1 MRRLVLLA
9 VLGLVLVALTA
20 LAPWAFEVHRESGF
34 VAVMMA
40 TGIVAGVAS
49 FVVRGAPEGAALALI
64 IAVAVLVR
72 ILALGEPP
80 LLSTDVYRY
89 VWDGRVQG
97 AGINPFRH
105 IPADPALA
113 PLRDAAVYPNINR
126 ADYARTAY
134 PPVAQMFFF
143 LATRF
148 GDTVDVLRLAL
159 IGCEIGI
166 VAALLVL
173 LRRLERPR
181 ALIVA
186 YAWHP
191 LAIWEIANG
200 GHVDALLAMLA
211 VAGVL
216 LLVLRR
222 RVLGALVV
230 ACGVLVK
237 PYAIV
242 LLPGFWRPWEL
253 RAPLLVLSLV
263 AVLYLPYLGV
273 GTAVLGFAPTYLH
286 EEGFVGGGGFWLV
299 AVARAVFGDRPGILE
314 AYLTFAALALGL
326 ATLHVLRRPPIHAPR
341 DQIHDV
347 AMLLLL
353 GLFLLS
359 PNYPWYYL
367 ALVPF
372 VSLVDG
378 GLLWVATLGAAALH
392 MWWPTPDDQA
402 MRFLIWKTVM
412 NGASIAALVGTWM
425 IERGRHAI
433 EARAAAQ
440 TALPFAPLPDPRQS

>member
-1 MRRLVLLA
+1 MRRIVLLA
-9 VLGLVLVALTA
+9 LLGVVVIGLTVVAPSTFE
-20 LAPWAFEVHRESGF
+20 AFREPGF

-40 TGIVAGVAS
+40 TGIAAIVAS
-49 FVVRGAPEGAALALI
+49 VLVRGAPEGAALA
-64 IAVAVLVR
+64 VVLVVAAVVR
-72 ILALGEPP
+72 VVAAADPP

-97 AGINPFRH
+97 AGINPFRF

-113 PLRDAAVYPNINR
+113 ALRDTAVFPNINR

-148 GDTVDVLRLAL
+148 GDGVDTMRLAL

-166 VAALLVL
+166 VGVLLVL
-173 LRRLERPR
+173 LRRLGRPR

-200 GHVDALLAMLA
+200 GHVDALAALLA

-237 PYAIV
+237 PYVFA
-242 LLPGFWRPWEL
+242 LLPAFWRPWEVK
-253 RAPLLVLSLV
+253 APLLVLALV
-263 AVLYLPYLGV
+263 ALLYLPYAGV
-273 GTAVLGFAPTYLH
+273 GTAVIGFVPTYLQ
-286 EEGFVGGGGFWLV
+286 EEGFVAGNGFWLV
-299 AVARAVFGDRPGILE
+299 AVARAIFGDRPGILE
-314 AYLTFAALALGL
+314 AYAVFAVLAVGL
-326 ATLHVLRRPPIHAPR
+326 ATLRVVRRPVIYDPR
-341 DQIHDV
+341 DQVRDALV
-347 AMLLLL
+347 LLFV

-372 VSLVDG
+372 VALVDG
-378 GLLWVATLGAAALH
+378 PVVWVATLFAMVLNV
-392 MWWPTPDDQA
+392 WWPTPDDPTT
-402 MRFLIWKTVM
+402 RFLVWKSVM
-412 NGASIAALVGTWM
+412 NGAWIVALLGTRL
-425 IERGRHAI
+425 IERGRRAGAAMVA
-433 EARAAAQ
+433 ARAE
-440 TALPFAPLPDPRQS
+440 APLPLPFPSRES

>member
-1 MRRLVLLA
+1 MRRLVVLALLGA
-9 VLGLVLVALTA
+9 ILVGLTA
-20 LAPWAFEVHRESGF
+20 IAPWAFEVHREPGF

-40 TGIVAGVAS
+40 TGIVAIVAS
-49 FVVRGAPEGAALALI
+49 VVVRGAPEGAALAI
-64 IAVAVLVR
+64 IVVVAAVAR
-72 ILALGEPP
+72 ILAMGEPP

-97 AGINPFRH
+97 AGINPFRFV
-105 IPADPALA
+105 PADPALA
-113 PLRDAAVYPNINR
+113 GLRDGAVFPNINR

-148 GDTVDVLRLAL
+148 GDTLDVMRVAL
-159 IGCEIGI
+159 VACELGI
-166 VAALLVL
+166 VGALLVL

-181 ALIVA
+181 ALVVA

-200 GHVDALLAMLA
+200 GHVDALAAMLS
-211 VAGVL
+211 VAAVL

-237 PYAIV
+237 PYAIT
-242 LLPGFWRPWEL
+242 LLPAFWRPWEFK
-253 RAPLLVLSLV
+253 APLLVLLLV
-263 AVLYLPYLGV
+263 AVLYLPYIGV
-273 GTAVLGFAPTYLH
+273 GAHVIGFVPTYLQ
-286 EEGFVGGGGFWLV
+286 EEGFVAGNGFWLV
-299 AVARAVFGDRPGILE
+299 SLARAVLGDRPGILE
-314 AYLTFAALALGL
+314 AYAVFAALALGI
-326 ATLHVLRRPPIHAPR
+326 ATLRVILRPATYAPHDQVRDALVLLF
-341 DQIHDV
+341 V
-347 AMLLLL
+347 

-372 VSLVDG
+372 VSLLDG
-378 GLLWVATLGAAALH
+378 GVLWAATLFATLLSV
-392 MWWPTPDDQA
+392 WWPPSDDPTT
-402 MRFLIWKTVM
+402 RLLVWKSVM
-412 NGASIAALVGTWM
+412 NGAWIVALVGTWL
-425 IERGRHAI
+425 IERGRRAV
-433 EARAAAQ
+433 EAMVLARAN
-440 TALPFAPLPDPRQS
+440 TPPIPVHPLS

>member
-1 MRRLVLLA
+1 MTRLVLLA
-9 VLGLVLVALTA
+9 LLGLVMVTLTA

-40 TGIVAGVAS
+40 TGIVALTAS
-49 FVVRGAPEGAALALI
+49 FVVRGAPEGVALTI
-64 IAVAVLVR
+64 IIGVAVLVR
-72 ILALGEPP
+72 VLAMAEPP
-80 LLSTDVYRY
+80 LLSTDVFRY

-97 AGINPFRH
+97 AGINPYRFV
-105 IPADPALA
+105 PADPALSF
-113 PLRDAAVYPNINR
+113 LRDAAVYPNINR
-126 ADYARTAY
+126 ADYAPTAY
-134 PPVAQMFFF
+134 PPVAQMFFL
-143 LATRF
+143 LATRL
-148 GDTVDVLRLAL
+148 GDTVGVMRLAL

-166 VAALLVL
+166 VGALLVL

-200 GHVDALLAMLA
+200 GHVDAVLAMLA

-242 LLPGFWRPWEL
+242 LLPIFWRPWEL
-253 RAPLLVLSLV
+253 RTPLLVLSLV

-273 GTAVLGFAPTYLH
+273 GTAVLGFAPAYLH

-299 AVARAVFGDRPGILE
+299 AVARALLGDRPGILE
-314 AYLTFAALALGL
+314 AYLVFAAVALGL
-326 ATLHVLRRPPIHAPR
+326 AVLHVVRRPTIYAQR
-341 DQIHDV
+341 DQIRDAV
-347 AMLLLL
+347 MLLLV

-372 VSLVDG
+372 VSLLDG
-378 GLLWVATLGAAALH
+378 GVLWVATLSAAALH

-402 MRFLIWKTVM
+402 MRFLIWKTVL
-412 NGASIAALVGTWM
+412 NGAWIVALVGTWL

-433 EARAAAQ
+433 EARAAAL
-440 TALPFAPLPDPRQS
+440 AGPPFAPIPHAREL